1 METRTSPR
9 DYWRLLASYLK
20 PQRGKVL
27 LLAALVLT
35 SIGLQL
41 ASPLILRR
49 FIDDALDGEPLR
61 TLLLIASVYIGFAIL
76 IQVIRLGE
84 TWTSEY
90 VGWTATNDMRAD
102 LAQHVLNLD
111 MEFHNR
117 HSPGALIERVD
128 GDIFMLGNFFS
139 KFILNVLG
147 NVLLAV
153 GVIILLFR
161 IDWQIGL
168 VVALFG
174 ITLVAVMLGFGRFVA
189 VRFVRSRQAYADL
202 MGFLEE
208 RISGTEDIRSAG
220 ANAYIMRRNDEQH
233 QEVYATSDK
242 SYRLSAILNGSS
254 QLLGVLGMVAAL
266 AIGAARFKEGAITVG
281 TVFVIFQYTQ
291 LITHPLEEIARQLR
305 DFQQAAAAIQR
316 IRALQSERPTIL
328 DTGTTPLPAGSLAV
342 DLDHITFAYSDGD
355 GEPTLRDVAVQLG
368 PERVLGVVG
377 RTGSGKSTITKL
389 LVRFVDPTE
398 GAIRL
403 GGVDLRDVPLENL
416 RKRVAL
422 VTQEVQLFRASVR
435 QNLTLFDHTIPDER
449 VIASLHQLGLGGWY
463 DGLEEGLDTMLSSGG
478 GGISAGEAQILAMAR
493 VFLRDP
499 DVVILDE
506 ASSRLDP
513 VTEARLEQAID
524 TLLAGRT
531 AIIIAHRLATIE
543 RADEVLVMADG
554 RVAEHGNR
562 ATLAANPDSRF
573 AALLRAGHDLVPT
586 AEVTP

>member
-27 LLAALVLT
+27 ILAALVLT

-49 FIDDALDGEPLR
+49 FIDDALEGEPLR
-61 TLLLIASVYIGFAIL
+61 TLLIIAGVYIGFAIL

-90 VGWTATNDMRAD
+90 VGWTATNEMRAD
-102 LAQHVLNLD
+102 LAQHVLDLD

-117 HSPGALIERVD
+117 HSPGTLIERVD
-128 GDIFMLGNFFS
+128 GDIFLLGNFFS

-147 NVLLAV
+147 NALLAV
-153 GVIILLFR
+153 GVVVLLFR

-189 VRFVRSRQAYADL
+189 ARFVRSRQAYADL

-233 QEVYATSDK
+233 RAVYTTSDR
-242 SYRLSAILNGSS
+242 SYRLSAVLNASS

-266 AIGAARFKEGAITVG
+266 AIGAVRFKDGAITVG

-316 IRALQSERPTIL
+316 IRALQRERPTIL

-342 DLDHITFAYSDGD
+342 DLDNLTFAYSDGD
-355 GEPTLRDVAVQLG
+355 GEPTLRDIAVHLDPGQ
-368 PERVLGVVG
+368 VLGVVG

-403 GGVDLRDVPLENL
+403 GGVDLREVPLETL

-422 VTQEVQLFRASVR
+422 VTQEVQLFRATVR
-435 QNLTLFDHTIPDER
+435 QNLTLFDDTISDER
-449 VIASLHQLGLGGWY
+449 IVAALRQIGLGAWY
-463 DGLEEGLDTMLSSGG
+463 DSLEDGLDTMLSSGG

-543 RADEVLVMADG
+543 RADEVLVMAGG
-554 RVAEHGNR
+554 RVAEHGDR
-562 ATLAANPDSRF
+562 VALAANPASRF

>member
-9 DYWRLLASYLK
+9 DYWRLLASYLI

-27 LLAALVLT
+27 FLAALVLG

-49 FIDDALDGEPLR
+49 FIDDALEGEPLR
-61 TLLLIASVYIGFAIL
+61 TLLIIAGVYIGFALL
-76 IQVIRLGE
+76 IQIIRLGE

-90 VGWTATNDMRAD
+90 VGWTATNEMRAD
-102 LAQHVLNLD
+102 LAQHVLTLD

-147 NVLLAV
+147 NALLAV
-153 GVIILLFR
+153 GVIFLLFR

-189 VRFVRSRQAYADL
+189 VRFVRSRQAMADL

-233 QEVYATSDK
+233 QAVYTTSDQAF
-242 SYRLSAILNGSS
+242 RLSAVLNGSS

-266 AIGAARFKEGAITVG
+266 AIGAVRFREGAITLG

-316 IRALQSERPTIL
+316 IRALQRERPTIP
-328 DTGTTPLPAGSLAV
+328 DTGTTTLPSGSLAV
-342 DLDHITFAYSDGD
+342 DLDNLTFAYSDGD
-355 GEPTLRDVAVQLG
+355 GEPTLRNVTVHLA

-389 LVRFVDPTE
+389 LVRFVDPTA

-403 GGVDLRDVPLENL
+403 GGVDLREVPLENL
-416 RKRVAL
+416 RQRVAL
-422 VTQEVQLFRASVR
+422 VTQEVQLFRATVR
-435 QNLTLFDHTIPDER
+435 QNLTLFDDSIPDDR
-449 VIASLHQLGLGGWY
+449 IVASLRQIGLGQWY
-463 DGLEEGLDTMLSSGG
+463 DSLEEGLDTMLSSGG
-478 GGISAGEAQILAMAR
+478 GGVSAGEAQILAMAR

>member
-27 LLAALVLT
+27 ILAALVLT

-49 FIDDALDGEPLR
+49 FIDDALEGEPLR
-61 TLLLIASVYIGFAIL
+61 TLLIIAGVYIGFAIL

-90 VGWTATNDMRAD
+90 VGWTATNEMRAD
-102 LAQHVLNLD
+102 LAQHVLDLD

-117 HSPGALIERVD
+117 HSPGTLIERVD
-128 GDIFMLGNFFS
+128 GDIFLLGNFFS

-147 NVLLAV
+147 NALLAV
-153 GVIILLFR
+153 GVVVLLFR

-189 VRFVRSRQAYADL
+189 ARFVRSRQAYADL

-233 QEVYATSDK
+233 RAVYTTSDR
-242 SYRLSAILNGSS
+242 SYRLSAVLNASS

-266 AIGAARFKEGAITVG
+266 AIGAVRFKDGAITVG

-305 DFQQAAAAIQR
+305 DFQQATAAIQR
-316 IRALQSERPTIL
+316 IRALQRERPTIL

-342 DLDHITFAYSDGD
+342 DLDNLTFAYSDGD
-355 GEPTLRDVAVQLG
+355 GEPTLRDIAVHLDPGQ
-368 PERVLGVVG
+368 VLGVVG

-403 GGVDLRDVPLENL
+403 GGVDLREVPLETL

-422 VTQEVQLFRASVR
+422 VTQEVQLFRATVR
-435 QNLTLFDHTIPDER
+435 QNLTLFDDTISDER
-449 VIASLHQLGLGGWY
+449 IVAALRQIGLGAWY
-463 DGLEEGLDTMLSSGG
+463 DSLEDGLDTMLSSGG

-543 RADEVLVMADG
+543 RADEVLVMAGG
-554 RVAEHGNR
+554 RVAEHGDR
-562 ATLAANPDSRF
+562 VALAANPASRF